1 MESIN
6 DYTVVVAPNGEFGWW
21 AYVPAIEGCHAIGDT
36 ADEARRE
43 LDGVFEM
50 IAEEFAEDG
59 TPWPKDVLELLAVPA

>member
-50 IAEEFAEDG
+50 IAE
-59 TPWPKDVLELLAVPA
+59 